1 MKYFVWILLV
11 IGFFGCKETKKKKP
25 TESSLA
31 GLHVDSMQIYYTTD
45 WLTNKVIDT
54 LTTADSTKKQFFLIN
69 RPSRNFDEISFIKTK
84 LPNTITITDSIQ
96 INKLKYCFSFIEPGE
111 TMSAADC
118 GLPIYR
124 DFIILYA
131 NGKKTAQIKIC
142 FHCNSISIYP
152 EEFYKNVNINDTTIA
167 RLENYFNGNIHK
179 IKMY

>member
-1 MKYFVWILLV
+1 MTDKEENEIFRLDTIVNWIVWL
-11 IGFFGCKETKKKKP
+11 KKKPRKKP

-54 LTTADSTKKQFFLIN
+54 LTTAD
-69 RPSRNFDEISFIKTK
+69 
-84 LPNTITITDSIQ
+84 
-96 INKLKYCFSFIEPGE
+96 
-111 TMSAADC
+111 
-118 GLPIYR
+118 
-124 DFIILYA
+124 
-131 NGKKTAQIKIC
+131 
-142 FHCNSISIYP
+142 P